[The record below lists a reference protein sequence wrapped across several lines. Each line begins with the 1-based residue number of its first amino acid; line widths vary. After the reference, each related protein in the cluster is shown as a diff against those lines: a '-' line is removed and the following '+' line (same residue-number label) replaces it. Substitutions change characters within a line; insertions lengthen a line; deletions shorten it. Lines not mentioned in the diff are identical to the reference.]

1 MGKILLKEMK
11 LSASILSYVFIV
23 FGLMFLLPG
32 YPVLCGAFFTSA
44 ETAISQKSPEH
55 AGNERYSVLRA
66 TSNFEGRCGSGEIPI
81 CVFDRIVQRTA
92 YDTNSGSSDDG
103 VCGFSGV

>member
-32 YPVLCGAFFTSA
+32 YPVL
-44 ETAISQKSPEH
+44 
-55 AGNERYSVLRA
+55 
-66 TSNFEGRCGSGEIPI
+66 
-81 CVFDRIVQRTA
+81 
-92 YDTNSGSSDDG
+92 
-103 VCGFSGV
+103 

>member
-32 YPVLCGAFFTSA
+32 YPVLCGAFLPHWESIRVSRTRGKRTIFC
-44 ETAISQKSPEH
+44 SPRYFQFRRKMWFG
-55 AGNERYSVLRA
+55 GNTYL
-66 TSNFEGRCGSGEIPI
+66 
-81 CVFDRIVQRTA
+81 CV
-92 YDTNSGSSDDG
+92 
-103 VCGFSGV
+103 